1 MVHSLG
7 RKQHTKSGAPNP
19 ARGVHDIAMLCA
31 SRRGCHAAHN
41 RLSVHAMLC
50 GAPVAARSNHRCC
63 CHQEAERERAR
74 SKPGDGMQS
83 PAGRDAN
90 EVVVNLETDSGAQRP
105 VLRQHVVVYDV
116 RDGWWCIGCVKTAHG
131 GRTAGE
137 PSGCSC
143 GRHTRQEDQI
153 RVVLR
158 TGMGRFATYRRF
170 HCNSRL
176 KSPRAWSTR
185 LPGYVMTA
193 VA

>member
-1 MVHSLG
+1 MQCSV
-7 RKQHTKSGAPNP
+7 
-19 ARGVHDIAMLCA
+19 ARQLLCA
-31 SRRGCHAAHN
+31 PTIAA
-41 RLSVHAMLC
+41 
-50 GAPVAARSNHRCC
+50 AATER
-63 CHQEAERERAR
+63 EAERERAR
-74 SKPGDGMQS
+74 SKPVDGMQS
-83 PAGRDAN
+83 PLGSAGRDAN

-105 VLRQHVVVYDV
+105 ISRQHVVVYDV
-116 RDGWWCIGCVKTAHG
+116 RDGWWCTGCVKTVHG

-143 GRHTRQEDQI
+143 GRRIRQEDQI